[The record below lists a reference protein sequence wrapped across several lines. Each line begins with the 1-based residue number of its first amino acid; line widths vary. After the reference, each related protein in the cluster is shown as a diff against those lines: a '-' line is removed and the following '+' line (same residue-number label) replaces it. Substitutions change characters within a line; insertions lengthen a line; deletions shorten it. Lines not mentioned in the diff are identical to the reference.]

1 MSVVRLLVVDD
12 FEPWR
17 RAILAWL
24 HKQPGFLVLCEAS
37 DGLQAV
43 EKAGELQPDLILL
56 DIGLPKLNGLEA
68 AKRIRKL
75 APQSKIL
82 FVSQESSSDVI
93 QEAFRVGAQGYVH
106 KSNAESDLLAAVK
119 QIIAGAQFVSAGL
132 AFNNSPYPRSGTLR
146 NDLS

>member
-1 MSVVRLLVVDD
+1 MDD

-24 HKQPGFLVLCEAS
+24 HTQPGFLVLCEAS
-37 DGLQAV
+37 DGLEAV

-106 KSNAESDLLAAVK
+106 KANAESDLLAAVN
-119 QIIAGAQFVSAGL
+119 QIIAGTQFVSAGL
-132 AFNNSPYPRSGTLR
+132 AFKNSPQPLSGTLR
-146 NDLS
+146 DELL